1 MPKVSEPHKVA
12 RRKQILDAAAACFA
26 AHGLHRTSMRDICER
41 AGLSPGAVYSY
52 FVGKQA
58 VIEALAA
65 ESARRAAEQAGR
77 PAAEVLGELAQSDE
91 PAAARFRLDVRL
103 WAEALDDESVR
114 AAFATGAGA
123 TRQGDALGAL
133 LTSVGLGVS
142 LQRAIDP
149 AFDARPALG
158 ALARLLAGARA

>member
-1 MPKVSEPHKVA
+1 MPKVSEPHKLA

-26 AHGLHRTSMRDICER
+26 DHGLHRTSMRDICER

-58 VIEALAA
+58 LIAALAA
-65 ESARRAAEQAGR
+65 ESARRAADQAGR
-77 PAAEVLGELAQSDE
+77 PAAEALDELARSDE

-114 AAFATGAGA
+114 ATFAAAARGEGQ
-123 TRQGDALGAL
+123 RGALGAL
-133 LTSVGLGVS
+133 LTAVGLGLS
-142 LQRAIDP
+142 LQRAMDP

-158 ALARLLAGARA
+158 TLARLLAGARA